1 MFHRSKILA
10 LFNRTICSVSLAPS
24 GVENIMIIDHMI
36 IDHGSPTEW
45 LHSPRGQQKF
55 TRLYVFALDRYI
67 SSTKMIFN
75 FSIFRCSLGGDLPS
89 KV

>member
-1 MFHRSKILA
+1 MVAQSTWSIK
-10 LFNRTICSVSLAPS
+10 
-24 GVENIMIIDHMI
+24 E
-36 IDHGSPTEW
+36 
-45 LHSPRGQQKF
+45 QKF